1 MKKRIKRVLIGA
13 MLLAVVPVQLPFSS
27 KMAHA
32 AILVT
37 DLSNLQQN
45 TLTAIRTAAQIENQL
60 EQIRNQVRTLSTL
73 PSSTFGPIKSIYENN
88 SRELSG
94 LIADVQGISFDLNQI
109 DGQFNQLYP
118 TGTWDSINRNQYEQ
132 YFQNW
137 NRELTEAAKT
147 AMKAQSVVERSRSYN
162 DQAATILDSS
172 SGADGEVRQ
181 LQANNQML
189 GLVSAQLNGLTE
201 NLAASSRIT
210 ATAAAESA
218 QRREAEQAYRNK
230 LMTGYGGQD
239 TTPQPITLA
248 PIKN

>member
-13 MLLAVVPVQLPFSS
+13 MLLGVVPAQLPFSGTCVY
-27 KMAHA
+27 A
-32 AILVT
+32 ALTVI
-37 DLSNLQQN
+37 DMSNLQQN

-60 EQIRNQVRTLSTL
+60 EQIRNQVRTLTRL
-73 PSSTFGPIKSIYENN
+73 PATTFGPIKSIYDNN
-88 SRELSG
+88 TRELND
-94 LIADVQGISFDLNQI
+94 LIADVQGISFDLGQI

-118 TGTWDSINRNQYEQ
+118 TGTWDSINRSQYEQ

-147 AMKAQSVVERSRSYN
+147 AMKAQSVVERSRNYN

-172 SGADGEVRQ
+172 TGADGEVRQ
-181 LQANNQML
+181 LQATNQML

-201 NLAASSRIT
+201 NLAVSSRIT
-210 ATAAAESA
+210 ATAAAEAA

-239 TTPQPITLA
+239 TTPQSITL
-248 PIKN
+248 PTIRQ